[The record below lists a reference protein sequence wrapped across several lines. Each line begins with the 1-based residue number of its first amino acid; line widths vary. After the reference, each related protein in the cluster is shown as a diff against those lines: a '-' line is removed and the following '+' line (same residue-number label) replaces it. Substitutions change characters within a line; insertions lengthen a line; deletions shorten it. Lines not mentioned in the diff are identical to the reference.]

1 MGKLDD
7 PLPRDASAL
16 GKAVIDARAWTD
28 PRFLWLANRL
38 DLASP
43 YEAIGM
49 VARVWAWQGGA
60 HTDEQDAYV
69 VPVEVVETL
78 LDGRWPRALVGV
90 GLARRERCHDG
101 APGLHMAGCVPL
113 VRLATRDLR
122 AARAGSIAARA
133 ARLGREGQ
141 GRGAG
146 GGGDGTEG

>member
-1 MGKLDD
+1 MGRLDD
-7 PLPRDASAL
+7 ALPRDASAL

-49 VARVWAWQGGA
+49 TARIWAWQGGA
-60 HTDEQDAYV
+60 HADDAHAYV

-78 LDGRWPRALVGV
+78 LDRRWPAALVGV
-90 GLARRERCHDG
+90 GLARRERCADG
-101 APGLHMAGCVPL
+101 APGLYMAGCVPL
-113 VRLATRDLR
+113 VRLATRDMR

-133 ARLGREGQ
+133 ARRRGEQ
-141 GRGAG
+141 GAG
-146 GGGDGTEG
+146 IGGDDGDSEE